1 MSVAVNQPTAPESKF
16 SLWLDALDR
25 RCERFGDAINPIL
38 VKETRQSLKSRQFVV
53 TFSLILFAALA
64 WTVAGSLS
72 MMPQIYTSPSAPR
85 MMIGYYAVLA
95 LPMMLIVPL
104 AAYRSLESEID
115 DGTLEL
121 LSITTLSPWQIV
133 LGKLSSASLQM
144 LLYFVTL
151 FPCLAYAYS
160 LRGVDFPTTLMILGS
175 LAVAGQV
182 LTVLGLFFAPVAK
195 GRGGRVMTMIVLILI
210 LILAEY
216 GVSAMVVGLIFYG
229 NPLTS
234 TESVFAVISTVSFAI
249 VAINLMLTATA
260 AQLTPETENRSTA
273 IRLSLLAFTFVCVVI
288 SAASLL
294 LFKQRG
300 IPVYLISLFVLA
312 AIWTICGAM
321 MVSERDTMT
330 PRIRRELP
338 QSFLARLFTTWLT
351 PGPATGTV
359 FTITCIAVLT
369 FIQQLS
375 VQWIT
380 KTGIARGVGIAQ
392 LTRYIGTP
400 GLLYAAYVVSY
411 LVVVRVLMW
420 AVRLRNNARAEIG
433 LAAFVVV
440 AVLAALL
447 PYSIQLHYYDYQQI
461 NYDPVWQVTN
471 WAFTLFTALDRGLP
485 AWQVQNIV
493 GGAICLSLMAIIA
506 SWKVTRP
513 RTIATPENVRKEL
526 ERA

>member
-1 MSVAVNQPTAPESKF
+1 MSLAVEQQESPVSF
-16 SLWLDALDR
+16 FADWLDSLDR

-95 LPMMLIVPL
+95 LPMMLVVPL

-133 LGKLSSASLQM
+133 LGKLFSAMLQM

-160 LRGVDFPTTLMILGS
+160 LRGVDLPTTLLIIGS
-175 LAVAGQV
+175 LAVAGMV
-182 LTVLGLFFAPVAK
+182 LTVMGLFFAPVSK
-195 GRGGRVMTMIVLILI
+195 GRGGRVMTMLVLIIVLL
-210 LILAEY
+210 LAEY
-216 GVSAMVVGLIFYG
+216 GVSAMVIGMVFYG
-229 NPLTS
+229 NPLT
-234 TESVFAVISTVSFAI
+234 TTDLVFTVLATVAFAI
-249 VAINLMLTATA
+249 AASHLMLTATA

-273 IRLSLLAFTFVCVVI
+273 IRLSLLGFTVVCVTI
-288 SAASLL
+288 SAASLVL
-294 LFKQRG
+294 LEQRG
-300 IPVYLISLFVLA
+300 IGIYMISLFVLS
-312 AIWTICGAM
+312 AIWTISGAM
-321 MVSERDTMT
+321 MVSESDTMT

-338 QSFLARLFTTWLT
+338 QSFLARLMLTWLT
-351 PGPATGTV
+351 PGPATGTI
-359 FTITCIAVLT
+359 FAITCIGLLTVL
-369 FIQQLS
+369 QQLS
-375 VQWIT
+375 VQYIAN
-380 KTGIARGVGIAQ
+380 TGIARGTGIGRLNA
-392 LTRYIGTP
+392 YIGDP
-400 GLLYAAYVVSY
+400 GLLYASYVVGY
-411 LVVVRVLMW
+411 LVIVRVMMW
-420 AVRLRNNARAEIG
+420 AIRLRNNPRVEIG

-447 PYSIQLHYYDYQQI
+447 PYSLQLHYYDYQQI
-461 NYDPVWQVTN
+461 SYDPAWQITN
-471 WAFTLFTALDRGLP
+471 WAFTLFTALDQGLP
-485 AWQVQNIV
+485 AWQVHNIV
-493 GGAICLSLMAIIA
+493 GGAICLSLMAVFA
-506 SWKVTRP
+506 SWKATRP

-526 ERA
+526 GL